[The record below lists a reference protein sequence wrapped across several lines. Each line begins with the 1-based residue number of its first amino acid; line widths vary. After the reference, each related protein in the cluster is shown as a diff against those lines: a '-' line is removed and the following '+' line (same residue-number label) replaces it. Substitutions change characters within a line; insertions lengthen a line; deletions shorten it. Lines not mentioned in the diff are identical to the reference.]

1 MRIPVLRGRAFAE
14 SDNEAA
20 PLVAIINQTMTSKF
34 WPHEEPIGKRFSV
47 KGPRGPFLEVVG
59 ITKDGKYGTVSED
72 REPYFYVPLGQDFSA
87 WRALQI
93 RTIVPPES
101 LAGPVKEEIHR
112 LTPSL
117 TIIDLRTM
125 KESLEGALGFFVFR
139 LAATFASAIGVIGL
153 ILAIVGV
160 YGVVSFAASQRTHE
174 IGIRMALGATA
185 RDILTLVWRQ
195 GVRLVIAGV
204 AIGIVA
210 AWALA
215 RTMAHLFVGVTT
227 TDPVTYAAVVILL
240 SVVGVVACWIPAR
253 RAMRVDPMVALR
265 YE

>member
-1 MRIPVLRGRAFAE
+1 
-14 SDNEAA
+14 
-20 PLVAIINQTMTSKF
+20 
-34 WPHEEPIGKRFSV
+34 
-47 KGPRGPFLEVVG
+47 
-59 ITKDGKYGTVSED
+59 
-72 REPYFYVPLGQDFSA
+72 
-87 WRALQI
+87 
-93 RTIVPPES
+93 
-101 LAGPVKEEIHR
+101 
-112 LTPSL
+112 
-117 TIIDLRTM
+117 
-125 KESLEGALGFFVFR
+125 
-139 LAATFASAIGVIGL
+139 
-153 ILAIVGV
+153 
-160 YGVVSFAASQRTHE
+160 
-174 IGIRMALGATA
+174 MALGATA